1 MNASLNRLSISPDR
15 PLDPLTL
22 VVLRVIDGI
31 LRKAGILYML
41 VGATARDLLL
51 FHVYGQAIKRATYDL
66 DFAIVVDSWEQFAAV
81 KQLLVGTPGFVDEHR
96 EAQRLHYT
104 SPGSGVS
111 IVVDIIPF
119 GPVATAEQ
127 RIEWPPDADIVMN
140 VAAFSDVLAS
150 CVQIQVDVA
159 LVIPVASLPG
169 LVVLKLFAWLDRKD
183 ERDVIDI
190 QRLMETY
197 ADAGNT
203 DRLYEQE
210 NEELERVDFDLALGG
225 AHLLGKDAY
234 LVTNGNTR
242 VQLIAAFTPDQV
254 DNLVQKMA
262 RSKSVFDD
270 YTPYSAALLNGFL
283 RGLGLASNT
292 TPSS

>member
-31 LRKAGILYML
+31 LRKAGIPYML

-51 FHVYGQAIKRATYDL
+51 FHVYGQAIRRATYDL

-104 SPGSGVS
+104 PPGSGVS

-119 GPVATAEQ
+119 GQVATAEQ
-127 RIEWPPDADIVMN
+127 KIEWPPDADVVMN
-140 VAAFSDVLAS
+140 VAAFSDAWAS
-150 CVQIQVDVA
+150 RVEIQVDA
-159 LVIPVASLPG
+159 TLIIPVVSLPG
-169 LVVLKLFAWLDRKD
+169 LIILKLFAWFDRRD
-183 ERDVIDI
+183 DRDVIDI

-197 ADAGNT
+197 ADAGNN

-210 NEELERVDFDLALGG
+210 SEELERVDFDLTLAG
-225 AHLLGKDAY
+225 AYLLGKDAY
-234 LVTNGNTR
+234 KVTNEKTR
-242 VQLIAAFTPDQV
+242 AQLMAALTPVQVESLI
-254 DNLVQKMA
+254 QKMTWA
-262 RSKSVFDD
+262 KSVFDD
-270 YTPYSAALLNGFL
+270 HTEYVAALLNGFL
-283 RGLGLASNT
+283 HGLGLVTGS
-292 TPSS
+292 